1 MTAMGGRCF
10 RLIVAC
16 FLSLL
21 SSVRTANP
29 SAEQVLITTLLK
41 NYDRN
46 ARPVLDRRRPTNV
59 TFGLEV
65 VQLVNVDDRNQMLTT
80 NVWVRQRWRNE
91 LLTWKSANYSGVK
104 TIRIDPRMVWI
115 PDIVLYNSADSLFS
129 GGLEKYKTRVI
140 LVQDGRHAWYS
151 PASFRSTCTIDVTYF
166 PFDEQTCTM
175 KFGSWTFVV
184 TDLDIEAEDTP
195 TFSDKY
201 VKSAEWDLIRASKKR
216 NVQFYECCSIPL
228 ADVTIEMVIRRK
240 PLFYV
245 FNLITPCMIM
255 LTMILLGFFLPP
267 ESGERITLSITVLL
281 AMAVFLQLVAE
292 TLPRNSETIPL
303 LGKFYITIM
312 AEISMSLMC
321 TCWVLN
327 IHHRNSGRSIVK
339 TPQWVEVFVLGWL
352 AKILCVRKPGV
363 DVEKISINNKHENR
377 NDDDVIQVRVSPQ
390 DLKGKMSL
398 NGEAHTLLSMS
409 HVTPVCRSIGQIQK
423 RFSQHN
429 GDAKNSEEKENV
441 SGDNLSRNL
450 AVLTEHVKFSRD
462 IEDNQKKWKHVAMV
476 MDRFFF
482 WFFILTVLTS
492 TLVIFKERIRQG
504 RDSS

>member
-1 MTAMGGRCF
+1 M
-10 RLIVAC
+10 
-16 FLSLL
+16 
-21 SSVRTANP
+21 
-29 SAEQVLITTLLK
+29 
-41 NYDRN
+41 
-46 ARPVLDRRRPTNV
+46 
-59 TFGLEV
+59 
-65 VQLVNVDDRNQMLTT
+65 
-80 NVWVRQRWRNE
+80 
-91 LLTWKSANYSGVK
+91 
-104 TIRIDPRMVWI
+104 
-115 PDIVLYNSADSLFS
+115 
-129 GGLEKYKTRVI
+129 
-140 LVQDGRHAWYS
+140 
-151 PASFRSTCTIDVTYF
+151 
-166 PFDEQTCTM
+166 
-175 KFGSWTFVV
+175 V

-363 DVEKISINNKHENR
+363 QVEKISINNKHENR